1 MEYEDFELQIGPRL
15 GDEFRLHVLRSP
27 AGEGEAS
34 SRLSGIV
41 AGSGCSSPPAE
52 VGSRLFRAL
61 FTGQVGELFHQSL
74 SRVRGDTPVRGLRI
88 RLRINPRDPSL
99 AALQRVSWELLHREE
114 TEDFLALSRLTPIVR
129 SLDIPRASRPRPL
142 EPPLRILVVLSQDP
156 EKGDLHLADEA
167 KQLGEIL
174 ARQRGIEIEYL
185 ETPDTRTLRR
195 SLVQK
200 PFHVLHYMGHSGFD
214 PGSGEGALLF
224 HGPQGARRVISG
236 RHLATKI
243 KDFGSLRLVVLNAC
257 ETALAG
263 AEAGQSPFS
272 GVATA
277 LVLGGVPAVV
287 AMQSPIPNSHALAFS
302 AAFYERLAE
311 GLPVDEAVTE
321 GRQAIHSLKPE
332 SADWAVPVLFLRT
345 SSGDL
350 FATTK
355 AAEAQASPDRMPVV
369 GRRMRAGAQVALSL
383 LLLGSIVIFERSG
396 EQAGRT
402 DGPRVS
408 TAPRPPASQPSVL
421 QPSATQP
428 SASQLSTSQPPAPR
442 PSPSPVTASRTEAP
456 ARSVTIGSLRFEIAG
471 NRAIR
476 TALDSALRHI
486 AVPFAPSTLSGRT
499 VRLEVGAPQLAHHTE
514 EGLPWSSCRVTTM
527 CRIYDHGTSVDLG
540 TASGV
545 RSQVDGAAA
554 CDAAVSALADDVHQR
569 ITRYLKEKAT

>member
-27 AGEGEAS
+27 AGEGEAT

-41 AGSGCSSPPAE
+41 ADSELSSLPAE
-52 VGSRLFRAL
+52 AGSQLFRAL
-61 FTGQVGELFHQSL
+61 FTGQVGDLFHQSL
-74 SRVRGDTPVRGLRI
+74 SRIRGDTPVRGLRI
-88 RLRINPRDPSL
+88 RLRINPRDPAL
-99 AALQRVSWELLHREE
+99 APLQRVSWELLHRQE
-114 TEDFLALSRLTPIVR
+114 TEDFLALSRLTPVVR

-142 EPPLRILVVLSQDP
+142 DPPLRILVVLSQDP

-167 KQLGEIL
+167 RQLGEIL
-174 ARQRGIEIEYL
+174 TRNREIELEYL

-200 PFHVLHYMGHSGFD
+200 SFHVLHYMGHAGFD
-214 PGSGEGALLF
+214 PDSGEGALLF

-263 AEAGQSPFS
+263 AAAGQSPFS

-287 AMQSPIPNSHALAFS
+287 AMQSPIHNSHALAFS

-321 GRQAIHSLKPE
+321 GRQAIHSLKPQ

-350 FATTK
+350 FAARRTVT
-355 AAEAQASPDRMPVV
+355 APISPDRAPAPK
-369 GRRMRAGAQVALSL
+369 RRTRAAAQAALLL
-383 LLLGSIVIFERSG
+383 LLLGSIVIIERSG
-396 EQAGRT
+396 EHAG
-402 DGPRVS
+402 
-408 TAPRPPASQPSVL
+408 PPAAAKVNTTAQP
-421 QPSATQP
+421 PAP
-428 SASQLSTSQPPAPR
+428 QPPAPR
-442 PSPSPVTASRTEAP
+442 SSPPPVAARHTEPP
-456 ARSVTIGSLRFEIAG
+456 ARPVVIGALRFEIEG
-471 NRAIR
+471 NRATR
-476 TALDSALRHI
+476 SALDSALRRST
-486 AVPFAPSTLSGRT
+486 VPFAESALSGRAVHLT
-499 VRLEVGAPQLAHHTE
+499 VGSPQLTQHAE
-514 EGLPWSSCRVTTM
+514 EGLPWSSCRVTAI
-527 CRIYDHGTSVDLG
+527 CRIDDHGTSIDLG

-554 CDAAVSALADDVHQR
+554 CDAAVSALAEDVHQR

>member
-1 MEYEDFELQIGPRL
+1 
-15 GDEFRLHVLRSP
+15 
-27 AGEGEAS
+27 
-34 SRLSGIV
+34 
-41 AGSGCSSPPAE
+41 
-52 VGSRLFRAL
+52 
-61 FTGQVGELFHQSL
+61 
-74 SRVRGDTPVRGLRI
+74 
-88 RLRINPRDPSL
+88 
-99 AALQRVSWELLHREE
+99 
-114 TEDFLALSRLTPIVR
+114 
-129 SLDIPRASRPRPL
+129 
-142 EPPLRILVVLSQDP
+142 
-156 EKGDLHLADEA
+156 
-167 KQLGEIL
+167 
-174 ARQRGIEIEYL
+174 
-185 ETPDTRTLRR
+185 
-195 SLVQK
+195 
-200 PFHVLHYMGHSGFD
+200 MGHSGFD
-214 PGSGEGALLF
+214 PDSGEGALLF
-224 HGPQGARRVISG
+224 HDPQGARRVISG

-243 KDFGSLRLVVLNAC
+243 KDFGSMRLVVLNAC

-311 GLPVDEAVTE
+311 GLPIDEAVTE

-350 FATTK
+350 FATKK
-355 AAEAQASPDRMPVV
+355 AAEAQASPDRMLAA
-369 GRRMRAGAQVALSL
+369 GRQMRAGARVALSL
-383 LLLGSIVIFERSG
+383 LLLGSVMIFERSG
-396 EQAGRT
+396 EPTRRT
-402 DGPRVS
+402 AGPRVS
-408 TAPRPPASQPSVL
+408 TAPRPRASQPSVL
-421 QPSATQP
+421 QPSATQ
-428 SASQLSTSQPPAPR
+428 LSTPPPPAPR
-442 PSPSPVTASRTEAP
+442 LPPSPVTASRMEAP
-456 ARSVTIGSLRFEIAG
+456 ARSVTIGSLRFEIEG

-486 AVPFAPSTLSGRT
+486 AVPFAAAALSGRT
-499 VRLEVGAPQLAHHTE
+499 VHLEVGAPQLAHHTE

-554 CDAAVSALADDVHQR
+554 CDAAVSALAEDVHQR